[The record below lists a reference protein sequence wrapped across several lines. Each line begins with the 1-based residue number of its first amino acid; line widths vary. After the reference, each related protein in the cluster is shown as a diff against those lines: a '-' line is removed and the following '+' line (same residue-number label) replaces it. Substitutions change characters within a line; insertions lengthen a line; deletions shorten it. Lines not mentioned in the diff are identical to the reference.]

1 MKKPFKLLI
10 GYDGSP
16 CSDAAL
22 NDLRRAGL
30 PHRVDA
36 VVMTVADVFPPPEDE
51 LAKDELVS
59 PSAAVLVA
67 HSQAEAR
74 QEVQH
79 ALTVAE
85 QGASRVK
92 ADFPAWEVKGTGNG
106 DSPAW
111 ALIKLASEVNADL
124 VVVGSHGHASAG
136 GRLIL
141 GSTSLRVLY
150 EAECSVRVARC
161 LDDQRTGPVRI
172 VIGFDGSKESL
183 AAVDA
188 VASRSWPAGS
198 EVRVITALDTS
209 TPNERNV
216 PTQKLLAAGL
226 TPTEIDKDG
235 EPTHVLVTE
244 AGEWGA
250 DVIFVGTRNLHGF
263 RHLLEGSVSCAV
275 AASAPCSV
283 EVVRAPALQKS
294 H

>member
-30 PHRVDA
+30 PQRVDA
-36 VVMTVADVFPPPEDE
+36 VVVTVADVFPPPEDE
-51 LAKDELVS
+51 LPEDELVS
-59 PSAAVLVA
+59 PSAALLVA
-67 HSQAEAR
+67 RSQAEAR
-74 QEVQH
+74 KTVQQ

-85 QGASRVK
+85 RGASRVK
-92 ADFPAWEVKGTGNG
+92 ADFPTWEVKATGNG

-111 ALIKLASEVNADL
+111 ALIKLASEVDADL
-124 VVVGSHGHASAG
+124 IVVGSHGHASAG

-150 EAECSVRVARC
+150 EAACSVRVARC
-161 LDDQRTGPVRI
+161 ADDQRTGPLQI

-198 EVRVITALDTS
+198 AVRVITALDAS
-209 TPNERNV
+209 RPNKSNV

-226 TPTEIDKDG
+226 TLTEIEKEG
-235 EPTHVLVTE
+235 EPAHLLVTE

-263 RHLLEGSVSCAV
+263 RHLLQGSISCAV
-275 AASAPCSV
+275 AASAQCSV
-283 EVVRAPALQKS
+283 EVIRRPHES
-294 H
+294 D